1 MNLQYQ
7 KNKMPKKKVL
17 FIINPKSGI
26 GKHKLLESYINKA
39 LDKNRFEY
47 DISYTKFAGQG
58 TVLSKEAVDKA
69 YDIVVAS
76 GGDGS
81 VNEVARGLIGSK
93 TLLGII
99 PVGSGNGLAHHL
111 QIPVNL
117 IQAIELINKT
127 KTINIDTACINDKL
141 FVSIAGIGFDA
152 LVAKKFTKV
161 KRRGFLSYFK
171 IIAKEYPKYKPQKY
185 EINIDGKQFTRTAL
199 FISFANSDQFGYNT
213 LIAPK
218 AKIDDGMIDVCIVK
232 KAPVIE
238 LPFLAH
244 LLYWKQIDKSKFIE
258 TIKGKEIKIKQEN
271 KLIVNI
277 DGDPVKL
284 EKDIE
289 VKINPLS
296 LKIIVP

>member
-1 MNLQYQ
+1 
-7 KNKMPKKKVL
+7 MPKKKIL

-26 GKHKLLESYINKA
+26 GKHKLLENYVEKI

-47 DISYTKFAGQG
+47 DISYTKFAGHG
-58 TVLSKEAVDKA
+58 TELAKDAIDKA

-81 VNEVARGLIGSK
+81 INEVAKGIIGSE

-111 QIPVNL
+111 QIPVNP
-117 IQAIELINKT
+117 IQAIEVINKT
-127 KTINIDTACINDKL
+127 NTINIDTAFINEKL
-141 FVSIAGIGFDA
+141 FVSIAGVGFDA

-171 IIAKEYPKYKPQKY
+171 IIAKEYPKYKAQNY
-185 EINIDGKQFTRTAL
+185 DINIDGKQLNRKAL

-213 LIAPK
+213 SIAPK
-218 AKIDDGMIDVCIVK
+218 AKIDDGLIDVCIVK
-232 KAPVIE
+232 KIPIIE

-258 TIKGKEIKIKQEN
+258 TIKGKEIEIRQE
-271 KLIVNI
+271 KKSTVNI
-277 DGDPVKL
+277 DGEAIKL
-284 EKDIE
+284 EKDIL

-296 LKIIVP
+296 